1 MTRCAARGVPSP
13 TANARALSHR
23 HPLSSHP
30 PVGRSY
36 LDINLALNALEAAFI
51 QLTGKAEAKGAFFPR
66 MRERLTARGHK
77 TADYDVCLR
86 D

>member
-1 MTRCAARGVPSP
+1 MPRSLAHLILCRCA
-13 TANARALSHR
+13 RA
-23 HPLSSHP
+23 
-30 PVGRSY
+30 GAAQ
-36 LDINLALNALEAAFI
+36 NLALNSLEAAFI

-66 MRERLTARGHK
+66 MRERLQARGHK